1 MTLTDKIKTPL
12 RTGYRPQQER
22 MRDPKI
28 HALNKPIVS
37 FGAAKRKQNNSSLL
51 AVIFIQK
58 IKKDD
63 TI

>member
-1 MTLTDKIKTPL
+1 
-12 RTGYRPQQER
+12 